1 MLLDFD
7 TVHKK
12 YNMNITGVIHIGGH
26 HGQEYKTYKKYSS
39 IKKMVFFEPDP
50 DSYKILESVTTGDDA
65 VTLVKVSNFFVVLV
79 EPEP

>member
-26 HGQEYKTYKKYSS
+26 HGQEYKTYKKYPS
-39 IKKMVFFEPDP
+39 IKKMVFFE
-50 DSYKILESVTTGDDA
+50 L
-65 VTLVKVSNFFVVLV
+65 F
-79 EPEP
+79 